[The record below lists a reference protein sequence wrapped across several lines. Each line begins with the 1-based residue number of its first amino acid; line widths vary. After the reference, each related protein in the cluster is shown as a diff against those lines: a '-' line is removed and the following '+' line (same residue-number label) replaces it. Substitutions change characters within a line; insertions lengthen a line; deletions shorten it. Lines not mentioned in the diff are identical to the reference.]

1 MAKSDTKIIYYK
13 EEDILYLSR
22 GRASQASIEV
32 GDFVIDV
39 DFNGFISAI
48 EILNASENL
57 GISSESLEKISSAS
71 MIVSYKP
78 NYLFIVLAIKLPERD
93 KDIRIPLTIA
103 LGHKKVEREETIF
116 IR

>member
-1 MAKSDTKIIYYK
+1 MAKSNTKIIYEK
-13 EEDILYLSR
+13 EEDIFYLSK

-39 DFNGFISAI
+39 DFKGFISAI

-57 GISSESLEKISSAS
+57 GISSESLERISSAS
-71 MIVSYKP
+71 MTVSYKP

-93 KDIRIPLTIA
+93 KDIRIPLTVG
-103 LGHKKVEREETIF
+103 LGHKKVEREETVF
-116 IR
+116 MK